1 MPFSRLFLGL
11 AVFASLLAGAGCA
24 SLRGDRDLTIYS
36 LRPTVPPEREAA
48 APRVSWQLVVET
60 PLASDALDTPNILVM
75 PTSGV
80 VEMYRGVRW
89 NDAAPRLVR
98 TLVVRALGASGRIVG
113 VGNPGTGLRGDYG
126 LVAEL
131 RDFQAEYR
139 GGVAY
144 AVVRLYVKLLD
155 YAANR
160 VIASRAFQV
169 ELPSVDRD
177 IGSVVAAFE
186 HAMHPLLTAVVAWTL
201 EQGEKARTDR
211 AASRL

>member
-1 MPFSRLFLGL
+1 MPPIPNLL
-11 AVFASLLAGAGCA
+11 LLASFVLIGALLTVSKRSRRPHHLLAEANAPAGAPPRAA
-24 SLRGDRDLTIYS
+24 S
-36 LRPTVPPEREAA
+36 
-48 APRVSWQLVVET
+48 RVNWQLVVET

-75 PTSGV
+75 PSSGV

-89 NDAAPRLVR
+89 NDAAPTLVR
-98 TLVVRALGASGRIVG
+98 NLVVRAFEDSGRIVG

-126 LVAEL
+126 LSAEL

-144 AVVRLYVKLLD
+144 AVIRLYVKLVD
-155 YAANR
+155 YSANR

-169 ELPSVDRD
+169 ELPSTDRD

-201 EQGEKARTDR
+201 EQGERARESR
-211 AASRL
+211 AASRM